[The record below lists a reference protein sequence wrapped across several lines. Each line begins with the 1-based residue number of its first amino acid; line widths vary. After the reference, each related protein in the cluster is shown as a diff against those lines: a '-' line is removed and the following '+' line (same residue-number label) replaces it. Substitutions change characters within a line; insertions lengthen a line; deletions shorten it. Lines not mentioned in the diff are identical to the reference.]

1 MSADGPPTGIDE
13 HLYRQL
19 VESVRD
25 YAIFVLDPEG
35 RIQTWNAGAQLIKG
49 YAPEEVIG
57 SHFSIFYTPEDLAAG
72 RPQLLLDTAAT
83 AGRVED
89 TGWRV
94 RRDGSRFWAEVI
106 ITSRRDDD
114 GRLVGFTKITRDLT
128 LRRMAEEQLRR
139 SEERARLIIDG
150 VTDYAIFMLDPEG
163 RVTTWNAGAE
173 RLKGYRAEEIIGE
186 SFERFYPADALAAGD
201 ATRELEGAARDG
213 RYEDEGWRIRKD
225 GTRFWANVVLTALR
239 DVNGH
244 LIGFAK
250 VTRDLTERVQ
260 LEEQRVRAARAEEAL
275 RLRDEFLAVVSH
287 ELRTPLTAILL
298 GLHGIHERLQ
308 NDDETLAGRLARV
321 LRSGQRLSA
330 LIDDLLDV
338 SRIAAGRL
346 ALARDDVELGELVAR
361 VVESLKPAAERAGC
375 ELRLDAPAPVIGCWD
390 RVKLE
395 QVVSN
400 LLGNAIKF
408 GAGHPVD
415 LLIRTD
421 EQHVELVIADR
432 GPGIDESDLQRIFE
446 RFERAASIRHHGGLG
461 LGLYIAERIVDAH
474 GGVLKACRREGGGAE
489 FVVRLPRAKA

>member
-1 MSADGPPTGIDE
+1 MSADGLHTRVDE

-35 RIQTWNAGAQLIKG
+35 RIQSWNAGAQLIKG
-49 YAPEEVIG
+49 YTAEEVLG
-57 SHFSIFYTPEDLAAG
+57 CHFSMFYTPEDLAAG
-72 RPQLLLDTAAT
+72 RPQLLLDTAAS

-89 TGWRV
+89 AGWRV

-114 GRLVGFTKITRDLT
+114 GRLLGFTKVTRDLT
-128 LRRMAEEQLRR
+128 VRRMAEEQLRR

-201 ATRELEGAARDG
+201 ATRELEGASRDG
-213 RYEDEGWRIRKD
+213 RYEDEGWRVRKD

-239 DVNGH
+239 DVNGQ
-244 LIGFAK
+244 LVGFAK

-287 ELRTPLTAILL
+287 ELRTPLTAMLL

-308 NDDETLAGRLARV
+308 NDDETLAGRLART
-321 LRSGQRLSA
+321 LRSGQRLSQ

-338 SRIAAGRL
+338 SRITAGRL
-346 ALARDDVELGELVAR
+346 VIACDEVELCQLVGR
-361 VVESLKPAAERAGC
+361 VCESLGPMAERAGC
-375 ELRLDAPAPVIGCWD
+375 ELRLDPSAPVVGQWD
-390 RVKLE
+390 RMKLE
-395 QVVSN
+395 QVVAN
-400 LLGNAIKF
+400 LLANAIKI

-415 LLIRTD
+415 LRVRTD
-421 EQHVELVIADR
+421 EQHVELIVADR
-432 GPGIDESDLQRIFE
+432 GPGLDEGDLQRIFE
-446 RFERAASIRHHGGLG
+446 RFERAASIRNHGGLG

-474 GGVLKACRREGGGAE
+474 GGSLKARRREGGGAE
-489 FVVRLPRAKA
+489 FMVRLPRATV